1 MITVLTES
9 GATKLEVAEAAMEQ
23 LWLRTADVEPLT
35 GWELKPDGL
44 CRGAVCIP
52 VPPGREAEFSR
63 TTAVNVAEFW
73 RLRGGSVLHD
83 AERANWILGEPA
95 TARATALDSLEAP
108 DFTLP
113 DIDGKPHSLVDY
125 RGKKLLLATWASW

>member
-23 LWLRTADVEPLT
+23 LWLHRECAELLT
-35 GWELKPDGL
+35 GWELKSEGF

-52 VPPGREAEFSR
+52 VPAGREAEFIR

-73 RLRGGSVLHD
+73 RLCGGVVLHD
-83 AERANWILGEPA
+83 AERATWILGEPA
-95 TARATALDSLEAP
+95 TVRGTALDSLEAP

-113 DIDGKPHSLVDY
+113 DVSGNSHSLVDY